1 MSAARAIA
9 SPRTASRT
17 SPEPLASQMPAWV
30 ACKAGRG
37 KGAGI
42 PQPWRHENRRATQL
56 DAETLRSAAM
66 TSKAWPYEEA
76 RKLLKRWPEGKPP
89 KGGSPVPM
97 IFETGYGPSG
107 LPHIGTFNE
116 VARTTFVRQAYEEL
130 TGRPTRLIAFS
141 DDMDGLR
148 KVPDNVPNRPLL
160 TENLGKPLTQIP
172 DPFGSHESFAH
183 HNNATLR
190 HFLDRYGF
198 DYEFLSATDCYRSG
212 RFDDVI
218 RQVLRNWAGI
228 MDVMLPTLREERR
241 QTYSPIL
248 PISPSSGRVLQV
260 PVEVV
265 DAQAGTIAF
274 NDEDGAPVR
283 QSALGGQA
291 KLQWKVDWAARWV
304 ALGVDY
310 EMAGKDL
317 IDSVVQSSKIARV
330 LGGRPPEGFNYEMFL
345 DEKGEKISKSKG
357 NGLSLEEWLRY
368 GSEPSLSFYIYR
380 EPKRA
385 KSLHIGVIPR
395 AVDEYWQFREKYP
408 DQPLEQQ
415 LGNPVHHIHRGKV
428 PPEKLPLTY
437 GLLLNLVS
445 LPGVADKDTA
455 WRFVQRYAPGS
466 SSQSDPELDELIGL
480 AVNYARDFVV
490 PTLQRRAPSDLE
502 REALID
508 LDSELDKL
516 PPDADGEII
525 QHAVFEV
532 GKRHPFESLR
542 AWFQA
547 LYETLLGS
555 SQGPRMGSFI
565 ALYGIENS
573 RRLISEALQSA

>member
-1 MSAARAIA
+1 MNDRNAIRA
-9 SPRTASRT
+9 
-17 SPEPLASQMPAWV
+17 
-30 ACKAGRG
+30 
-37 KGAGI
+37 
-42 PQPWRHENRRATQL
+42 
-56 DAETLRSAAM
+56 AAM
-66 TSKAWPYEEA
+66 QSKAWPYEEA
-76 RKLLKRWPEGKPP
+76 RKLLKRWPEGKPDGAP
-89 KGGSPVPM
+89 I

-116 VARTTFVRQAYEEL
+116 VLRTTFVRRAFQEL
-130 TGRPTRLIAFS
+130 SDQPTRLIAFS

-148 KVPDNVPNRPLL
+148 KVPDNIPDAALL
-160 TENLGKPLTQIP
+160 EANLGKPLTQIP
-172 DPFGSHESFAH
+172 DPFGTHESFAA
-183 HNNATLR
+183 HNNAMLR
-190 HFLDRYGF
+190 GFLDRFGF
-198 DYEFLSATDCYRSG
+198 DYEFFSATECYRSG
-212 RFDDVI
+212 RFDEVI
-218 RQVLRNWAGI
+218 RQVLRNWDAVMG
-228 MDVMLPTLREERR
+228 VMLPTLREERR
-241 QTYSPIL
+241 RTYSPIL
-248 PISPSSGRVLQV
+248 PISPASGIVLQV

-265 DAQAGTIAF
+265 DAEAGIIAF
-274 NDEDGAPVR
+274 EDEGRRVE

-317 IDSVVQSSKIARV
+317 IDSVVQSGKIARI

-368 GSEPSLSFYIYR
+368 GSEESLAFYIYR
-380 EPKRA
+380 EPRKA

-395 AVDEYWQFREKYP
+395 AVDDYWQFRANYP
-408 DQPLEQQ
+408 KQPVEQK
-415 LGNPVHHIHRGKV
+415 LGNPVHHIHAGKV
-428 PPEKLPLTY
+428 PEQGLPLTY

-445 LPGVADKDTA
+445 LPGLHDRDTA
-455 WRFVQRYAPGS
+455 WKFVQRYAPETS
-466 SSQSDPELDELIGL
+466 PESHPELDQLIGL

-490 PTLQRRAPSDLE
+490 PNLKKRPPTAEEAAAL
-502 REALID
+502 RE
-508 LDSELDKL
+508 LDSELAKL
-516 PPDADGEII
+516 PSDADAEAI
-525 QHAVFEV
+525 QHLVFEV
-532 GKRHPFESLR
+532 GKTHYGKDNLR

-573 RRLISEALQSA
+573 RRLIAEALRD